1 MAGTKRNA
9 LGKGLS
15 ALLSDAQTDVTTKD
29 QTVKLGGIS
38 EIPIAQIEANPFQP
52 RTEFDK
58 TALQELSDSIKV
70 HGIIQPITV
79 RKIGYDKYQLISGER
94 RTRAAILA
102 ELQKIPAFI
111 RVANDQEMLEMAL
124 IENIQREN
132 LNAIEVALSYKRLID
147 ECSLKQDELAG
158 RVGKDR
164 TTVNNYIRLLKL
176 PSEIQAAIRDKKIS
190 MGHARAIISVE
201 DENEQM
207 SIFEEILKNTLSV
220 RKVEELVRVAA
231 KKVKATPK
239 TSNKADFSEFKEYET
254 NLQDKF
260 GTKVVLKPKTNGK
273 GELVISFN
281 SKNEL
286 KRILEDLL

>member
-1 MAGTKRNA
+1 MAATKRNA

-15 ALLSDAQTDVTTKD
+15 ALLSDADTDVTTKD
-29 QTVKLGGIS
+29 TSVKVGGIS

-70 HGIIQPITV
+70 HGVIQPITV

-102 ELQKIPAFI
+102 ELQKIPAFV

-147 ECSLKQDELAG
+147 ECDLKQEELG
-158 RVGKDR
+158 DRVGKNR

-176 PSEIQAAIRDKKIS
+176 PSEIQAAIRDGKIS
-190 MGHARAIISVE
+190 MGHARAIINVENE
-201 DENEQM
+201 DEQM
-207 SIFEEILKNTLSV
+207 AIFEDIVNNTLSV

-231 KKVKATPK
+231 KKQKARPK
-239 TSNKADFSEFKEYET
+239 TSNKADFSEFKEYQSS
-254 NLQDKF
+254 LQDKF
-260 GTKVVLKPKTNGK
+260 GTKVAFKPKTNGK
-273 GELVISFN
+273 GDLVISFN